1 MEMNEKAD
9 TYKTIAGPSEGFFK
23 DKGSKFYAFAYP
35 VLEEEEIKGHLD
47 TLRKKFHDARHHV
60 YSWILKPDKSLY
72 RINDDGE
79 PSGSSGKP
87 IHGQFLS
94 YDLTNIL
101 IVVIRYFGGT
111 KLGIPG
117 LINAYRTAAKEAIEN
132 AEIIEKKIWDLYEV
146 CYGYPLMN
154 DVMRI
159 MKEENIQQN
168 KQEFLES
175 CRIEFQVR
183 QSDSQKTRARFEQ
196 IYGVDINFL
205 KTF

>member
-1 MEMNEKAD
+1 MNLPEQSD
-9 TYKTIAGPSEGFFK
+9 TYKTINTTSEGFYK
-23 DKGSKFYAFAYP
+23 DKGSKFLAFAFP
-35 VLEEEEIKGHLD
+35 VESEDEIKNHLEL
-47 TLRKKFHDARHHV
+47 LRKKYYDARHHV
-60 YSWILKPDKSLY
+60 YSWILDPDKGRY

-117 LINAYRTAAKEAIEN
+117 LINAYRTAAKDAIEKN
-132 AEIIEKKIWDLYEV
+132 TIITKKIWDV
-146 CYGYPLMN
+146 FTVRYGYPLMN

-168 KQEFLES
+168 KQEFMET
-175 CRIEFQVR
+175 CCIEFQVR
-183 QSDSQKTRARFEQ
+183 QSDAARIHQRFEL
-196 IYGVDINFL
+196 IYGVDIQHIR
-205 KTF
+205 TV